1 MEGGINEKKQKKHST
16 FPKNIYKKLNLIKAE
31 RKRKRRE
38 RSQKMYKRL
47 EKRMKDADYESDML
61 DVLETLNDNREKY
74 LQSQGLIDLPTDP
87 S

>member
-1 MEGGINEKKQKKHST
+1 
-16 FPKNIYKKLNLIKAE
+16 
-31 RKRKRRE
+31 
-38 RSQKMYKRL
+38 MYKRL